1 MRRSAS
7 QPEPV
12 QPFLNVRRTPFALP
26 TKAFAKDLPLS
37 AREPRWTGRTQAL
50 HARLDGGEP
59 GERVLSRQQD
69 VGNACKCKEVIPR
82 IGMLTFEQLAAGV
95 ARSGDGSTLRPT
107 GIPQQFVRGAE
118 VQHPQLTVIG
128 DEDILRVDV
137 AVHDAARVGMGKSG
151 ANVAHHGQRDRPRQG
166 NRVSCAYDLTEK
178 RTDQRLHREEGVVA
192 VAVEFMHS
200 NDVRMGQQLQVLE
213 FALQLGEKFVSLGN
227 RRMENFDRYPLPG
240 AGPIDAILVDGV
252 EHGAHAAV
260 PEYSPYPIAATQ
272 HVADRHF
279 PSDFSQCPA

>member
-1 MRRSAS
+1 
-7 QPEPV
+7 
-12 QPFLNVRRTPFALP
+12 
-26 TKAFAKDLPLS
+26 
-37 AREPRWTGRTQAL
+37 
-50 HARLDGGEP
+50 
-59 GERVLSRQQD
+59 
-69 VGNACKCKEVIPR
+69 
-82 IGMLTFEQLAAGV
+82 MLTVEQLAAGI
-95 ARSGDGSTLRPT
+95 ARSGDGSTLRQT

-118 VQHPQLTVIG
+118 VQEAELSVSG
-128 DEDILRVDV
+128 GEDILRVDV
-137 AVHDAARVGMGKSG
+137 GVDDAGRVGMGKSG

-166 NRVSCAYDLTEK
+166 NRASCAYDLTEK

-240 AGPIDAILVDGV
+240 ARQIEAILVYGV

-260 PEYSPYPIAATQ
+260 PEYSPYSVAATQ
-272 HVADRHF
+272 HIADRHF
-279 PSDFSQCPA
+279 PSDFTRCGARGR